1 MGIGDGDA
9 RFLTR
14 VFGDLLPVSRSAAG
28 LRLDPD
34 DVCLPRPPLFSSGM
48 TIPERVCGL
57 GRWEGIAA
65 SAFLGFWS
73 LDPEGPRVT
82 VPPGSWRL
90 YGLASPL
97 TTAPTKVALWIP
109 DEIGRLPRL
118 TLGSVGDG
126 FRAGGMVNGC
136 CREVR
141 CAACLGIS
149 PLGGTGS
156 TGLPG
161 LDFAQGR
168 LDE

>member
-1 MGIGDGDA
+1 MGK
-9 RFLTR
+9 
-14 VFGDLLPVSRSAAG
+14 VSS
-28 LRLDPD
+28 
-34 DVCLPRPPLFSSGM
+34 
-48 TIPERVCGL
+48 ERVCGL
-57 GRWEGIAA
+57 GRRGGIVA
-65 SAFLGFWS
+65 STFLVFWS
-73 LDPEGPRVT
+73 LDPEGVRVT
-82 VPPGSWRL
+82 VPLGSRRL
-90 YGLASPL
+90 EGLTSPP
-97 TTAPTKVALWIP
+97 TTAPTRVALQIP
-109 DEIGRLPRL
+109 DETGRLPHL
-118 TLGSVGDG
+118 TLGSVGDE